1 MRVDTGHPHN
11 GYRSHHGR
19 KYDDRLKQRN
29 YRNNDYHS
37 HINKNHRSCISQTSR
52 HQQNDDY
59 SPSNRIGNSPGTY
72 FPTRSDRSIN
82 NHDTYP
88 LLLTEQTDLSS
99 GLPPTGSYY
108 NSSPLIRDRNLS
120 SHYTDSE
127 RNRYQPSTN
136 YRRDN
141 SPPAS
146 SSSYRHNYISRNN
159 GNDLYIHDEYR
170 SPTPPSNRNTTDAY
184 NDIYQT
190 NDYNNRSERYDIAQ
204 NRCSSSRDYT
214 MTSVPSPSYRSDPYR
229 TSSNIPSSSS
239 PSSSSAAAISSSLY
253 IPRDQYIQSL
263 PSVREI
269 DCRSRTYGMSTS
281 MDHGQIITN
290 KSSDHYYDNHRSYRE
305 RSNLKRL
312 RSNFHNI
319 ETKRLM
325 RR

>member
-1 MRVDTGHPHN
+1 MSVITTLTLIQYYLTNILGGLLVIGVFGNILNCLVFLRKRL
-11 GYRSHHGR
+11 RSNPCSILFAAASLANIIVMIYFIIPTINSLYNTPLENSNLIYC
-19 KYDDRLKQRN
+19 KLRLYIRN
-29 YRNNDYHS
+29 A
-37 HINKNHRSCISQTSR
+37 
-52 HQQNDDY
+52 
-59 SPSNRIGNSPGTY
+59 
-72 FPTRSDRSIN
+72 
-82 NHDTYP
+82 
-88 LLLTEQTDLSS
+88 L
-99 GLPPTGSYY
+99 
-108 NSSPLIRDRNLS
+108 
-120 SHYTDSE
+120 
-127 RNRYQPSTN
+127 
-136 YRRDN
+136 RDN